1 MKHIILAAALMLVV
15 AAAVFPPPAA
25 LAATAAEEAQKLVVD
40 SGQTLDN
47 FIADPNLTWFRDH
60 VDDAKGLFIC
70 SKVVRAGFVFGGSGG
85 RCVFVAK
92 GDKGWNGPAFYT
104 SSTASAGFQAGVD
117 VAEVVALAMT
127 QKAVDS
133 LMSTE
138 FKAGA
143 GASVAAGPVG
153 TGAAVNTADFL
164 VYTRNKGVFG
174 GVDVSGA
181 VIKPTGEY
189 NKAYYGK
196 DVTPIDI
203 IAKGTAHNPQARP
216 ALMSKVEKLYAEAAK
231 KP

>member
-1 MKHIILAAALMLVV
+1 MKTTTLAAALLLV
-15 AAAVFPPPAA
+15 AAAA
-25 LAATAAEEAQKLVVD
+25 LPRTAAAAVTPEEAQKLVVE

-60 VDDAKGLFIC
+60 VKDAKGLFIC
-70 SKVVRAGFVFGGSGG
+70 SQVVKTGFVFGGSGG

-104 SSTASAGFQAGVD
+104 SATASVGFQAGVD
-117 VAEVVALAMT
+117 IAEVVALAMT

-138 FKAGA
+138 FKVGGDVSVSAGPVGAGA
-143 GASVAAGPVG
+143 GANPK
-153 TGAAVNTADFL
+153 ADFL
-164 VYTRNKGVFG
+164 AYTRNKGLFG

-181 VIKPTGEY
+181 VIKPTAEY
-189 NKAYYGK
+189 NRAYYGK

-203 IAKGTAHNPQARP
+203 IAKGAVHNPQAGA
-216 ALMSKVEKLYAEAAK
+216 ALLEKVEKLYAEK
-231 KP
+231 K